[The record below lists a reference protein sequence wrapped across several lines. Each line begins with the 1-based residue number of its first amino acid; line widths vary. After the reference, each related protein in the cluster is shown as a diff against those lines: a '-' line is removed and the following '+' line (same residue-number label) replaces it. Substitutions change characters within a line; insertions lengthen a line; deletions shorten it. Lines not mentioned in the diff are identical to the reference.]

1 LLERRLQAPAFV
13 RQVRHLDA
21 LSLAAP
27 AK

>member
-21 LSLAAP
+21 LSLAGP